1 MFKTLVLSLA
11 LTVCAFAKPV
21 KVTLDVPGMT

>member
-1 MFKTLVLSLA
+1 MFKSLILALA
-11 LTVCAFAKPV
+11 LTACALAKPV

>member
-1 MFKTLVLSLA
+1 MFKSLVFFLTLTICA
-11 LTVCAFAKPV
+11 LAKPV